1 MEKTI
6 DIKTLKLY
14 LVQKIIQTE
23 KPSLLLEI
31 EKIFSNEKPKD
42 WWDELPEEVKESIME
57 GLDDVEKGNVFT
69 HEQVMSEARQKY
81 GF

>member
-1 MEKTI
+1 VEETV
-6 DIKTLKLY
+6 DIKALKLD
-14 LVQKIIQTE
+14 LVKKIIQTE

-31 EKIFSNEKPKD
+31 EKIFSSEKPKD

-57 GLDDVEKGNVFT
+57 GLDDIKNGNVYS
-69 HEQVMSEARQKY
+69 HEQVINEARQKY

>member
-1 MEKTI
+1 MEETV
-6 DIKTLKLY
+6 DIKALKLD
-14 LVQKIIQTE
+14 LVKKIIQTE

-31 EKIFSNEKPKD
+31 EKIFSSEKPKD

-57 GLDDVEKGNVFT
+57 GLDDIKNGNVYSD
-69 HEQVMSEARQKY
+69 EQVINEARQKY

>member
-1 MEKTI
+1 M
-6 DIKTLKLY
+6 
-14 LVQKIIQTE
+14 
-23 KPSLLLEI
+23 LEI

-69 HEQVMSEARQKY
+69 HEQVISEARQKY